1 MNPPPLIP
9 LIRAAR
15 LGLATAGASR
25 AVLGAFFVWL
35 LTLAAVYAADAG
47 PPLPVM
53 AATAAVLYPVTAWA
67 TAAHLAVTSPDLRA
81 MLTAA
86 NGRSRTLVAE
96 TLSGLSWVAVTGLL
110 GTAANLVFDPHPAPV
125 HQRLIGLLLH
135 LVCGLVG
142 VALAFTT
149 HALGLTRGAQ
159 TLTIIATALASA
171 LIPMLPPI
179 RPVLQAWSGSRLPPS
194 AWEGAWSLLG
204 PLALTAALTTATLML
219 RRRRP

>member
-1 MNPPPLIP
+1 MSPPPLIP
-9 LIRAAR
+9 LNRAVR

-35 LTLAAVYAADAG
+35 LTLAAVYGADAG
-47 PPLPVM
+47 APLPAM

-67 TAAHLAVTSPDLRA
+67 TAAHLASTSPDLRA

-86 NGRSRTLVAE
+86 SGRSRTLVAE
-96 TLSGLSWVAVTGLL
+96 TVPGLSWVVVTGLL

-125 HQRLIGLLLH
+125 HQRLIGLGLH

-159 TLTIIATALASA
+159 TLAIIATALASA

-179 RPVLQAWSGSRLPPS
+179 RPVLQAWSGSQLPAS
-194 AWEGAWSLLG
+194 VWEGAWSLLG
-204 PLALTAALTTATLML
+204 PLALTAVLTAATLIL
-219 RRRRP
+219 RRRHP